1 MIKSAKQIMTSKK
14 FLKLNSL
21 PVMNNFVITFLLG
34 ALRVFL
40 EAEISSSVLQNNKL
54 TEKLNYGF

>member
-1 MIKSAKQIMTSKK
+1 MTSKK

-54 TEKLNYGF
+54 TEKLHYGF